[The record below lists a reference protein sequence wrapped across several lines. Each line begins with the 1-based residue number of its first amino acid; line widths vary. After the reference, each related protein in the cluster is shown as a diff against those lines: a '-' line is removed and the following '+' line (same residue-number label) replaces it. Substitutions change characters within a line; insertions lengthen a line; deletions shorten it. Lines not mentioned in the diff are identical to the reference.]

1 MKVDGADK
9 KKRKMR
15 TIKQMRKTMKIM
27 MMKKIA
33 VKMMRTTKMR
43 MMRMKRMVSILM
55 KTMRMPKEI
64 PTNRMVMQM
73 RAKTN
78 RRRHLRINN
87 KKQRVQLQ
95 RKHRQSPS

>member
-1 MKVDGADK
+1 
-9 KKRKMR
+9 
-15 TIKQMRKTMKIM
+15 
-27 MMKKIA
+27 
-33 VKMMRTTKMR
+33 
-43 MMRMKRMVSILM
+43 M

-78 RRRHLRINN
+78 RRRHPRINN